1 MKKLLLALCATC
13 AFGAPAMAQEDKGI
27 DLGVTGYFKGYGVY
41 VDQDEAV
48 GSEARSV
55 DIIRDMELHFV
66 GSMTLD
72 NGLTVG
78 ADVGAAAD
86 QGDSFDI
93 QDSFVYFSGGFGRV
107 NMGATDG
114 AAYLLQ
120 VVAPSAD
127 ANYDGMDQYYSPF
140 NYSVTGVTRLTQLE
154 FDYDQDVSSPNDK
167 LTYITPVFGGFQAGV
182 SYTPEARTA
191 SRSTNGVDTT
201 GGEDA
206 FEDIWDVA
214 ARFEQETGFGSYRI
228 GAGYT
233 FASNE
238 DGLSVASTDPADD
251 RQAYNAA
258 IDFDIGNFGVGA
270 VYTFDDRGSI
280 NNADSDQTQ
289 YIVGADYTMGATT
302 FAVSYLNQNNEF
314 GTNEIDTDRYTAG
327 ATYNVGPGI
336 DLRGVVT
343 YIDHSVDAGLGNDV
357 SGTGVML
364 GTSITF

>member
-1 MKKLLLALCATC
+1 MN
-13 AFGAPAMAQEDKGI
+13 
-27 DLGVTGYFKGYGVY
+27 V
-41 VDQDEAV
+41 
-48 GSEARSV
+48 
-55 DIIRDMELHFV
+55 
-66 GSMTLD
+66 
-72 NGLTVG
+72 
-78 ADVGAAAD
+78 
-86 QGDSFDI
+86 
-93 QDSFVYFSGGFGRV
+93 
-107 NMGATDG
+107 GATDG

-127 ANYDGMDQYYSPF
+127 PNYDGMDQYYSPF

-154 FDYDQDVSSPNDK
+154 FDYDQDVSTPNDK
-167 LTYITPVFGGFQAGV
+167 LTYITPVFSGFQAAV

-206 FEDIWDVA
+206 FENIWDVA
-214 ARFEQETGFGSYRI
+214 ARFEQETSFGSYRI
-228 GAGYT
+228 GTGYT

-258 IDFDIGNFGVGA
+258 IDFDIGNFGIGA

-280 NNADSDQTQ
+280 NNANSDQTQ

-302 FAVSYLNQNNEF
+302 FAVSYMNQNNEF
-314 GTNEIDTDRYTAG
+314 GSDEIDTDRYTAG
-327 ATYNVGPGI
+327 ATYNVGPGV

-343 YIDHSVDAGLGNDV
+343 YIDHSVDAALGNDV

-364 GTSITF
+364 GTSISF